1 VDLCGAFRRRR
12 NRHKSRRPDHTS
24 GTLARSA
31 AQREVALHL
40 EIPLPQWLA
49 EPPARERLVPRSR
62 WEELD
67 RGKLCCVD
75 ASVRER
81 LLSVIES
88 SDSVLMED
96 GDSLD
101 PVASRR
107 VADALARKGQAL
119 RELGRF
125 EDAVAVWDEQIVRFG
140 EEPLA
145 AAPSIAFEAWLSKAR
160 DLNHAA
166 RHREAVEAVAG
177 LIELCDGR
185 DQTAATQLM
194 IAQALGVRARALRSM
209 GRRDDAVACDEEMI
223 ARFGAAEETELRRW
237 VAWALQHEARVL
249 IDDGRVDDAIG
260 VSQRL
265 VDRLADES
273 AESLPVVGQYVN
285 AHIMLLLRVGG
296 PGLCEIV
303 WFVVGVLVNASGEA
317 INAAAAMLTRHEL
330 LPAPLAGSQPLPSVG
345 ESIIPRSLVQQRV
358 RARQALYASRALLRR
373 IGDTD
378 DRDLRRLAAMA
389 EVSAAMALV
398 GRGHLRAGFGAF
410 DRLIED
416 GHPDTVQAFQRLAER
431 FQHGEGMI
439 DQLGTVSLLSL
450 RAGMLGDGDA
460 RITKIAYDDSIAS
473 HHNISPHTRI
483 TRWAA
488 KQLRPT
494 TKRKPASRT
503 RD

>member
-1 VDLCGAFRRRR
+1 
-12 NRHKSRRPDHTS
+12 
-24 GTLARSA
+24 
-31 AQREVALHL
+31 
-40 EIPLPQWLA
+40 
-49 EPPARERLVPRSR
+49 
-62 WEELD
+62 
-67 RGKLCCVD
+67 
-75 ASVRER
+75 VRER

-88 SDSVLMED
+88 SDSVLLED

-107 VADALARKGQAL
+107 VGDALARKGQAL
-119 RELGRF
+119 RELGRY

-140 EEPLA
+140 EEPLVA
-145 AAPSIAFEAWLSKAR
+145 VPSIAFEAWLSKAR
-160 DLNHAA
+160 DLNHAG
-166 RHREAVEAVAG
+166 RHREAVEAVAV

-185 DQTAATQLM
+185 DQTTATQLV
-194 IAQALGVRARALRSM
+194 IAQALGVKARALTSM
-209 GRRDDAVACDEEMI
+209 ERCDDAVACDEEMI
-223 ARFGAAEETELRRW
+223 ARFGPAEETELRHW

-249 IDDGRVDDAIG
+249 IDDGRIDDAIG
-260 VSQRL
+260 VSRRL
-265 VDRLADES
+265 VDRLAEET
-273 AESLPVVGQYVN
+273 AESLQIVCQYVN

-296 PGLCEIV
+296 PGLSEIA

-317 INAAAAMLTRHEL
+317 INAAAAMVMRHQL
-330 LPAPLAGSQPLPSVG
+330 LPAPLAGSQPLRSVG

-358 RARQALYASRALLRR
+358 RARQALYVSRALLTR

-378 DRDLRRLAAMA
+378 DRDLRRHAAMA
-389 EVSAAMALV
+389 EVTAAMALV
-398 GRGHLRAGFGAF
+398 GLGHLRAGFG

-431 FQHGEGMI
+431 FQHGESMI

-483 TRWAA
+483 TRWAT

-503 RD
+503 SD